1 MKTTLLLLL
10 LTGMVSTALAEN
22 PRPAKRS
29 SANARKATTGKPL
42 PPPRPERT
50 SQRS

>member
-10 LTGMVSTALAEN
+10 LTGMVSTATLAEN

-29 SANARKATTGKPL
+29 SANARKAATGKPL
-42 PPPRPERT
+42 PPPRPERV
-50 SQRS
+50 R